1 MAQGDLCYKYGSTS
15 LAYKHGG
22 SALIFKGEAPGE
34 ITLSIAFKPVTWVCY
49 TYDASHYGILLL
61 STLWDNAS
69 YNISS
74 SPYEITIGTSYL
86 RSSSLQFTISTKDVC
101 QAHEDPGVS
110 ACIAVT
116 QNGRT
121 VVSDF
126 IVSPLESQTKTITI
140 TLSGGFVQ
148 SISE

>member
-22 SALIFKGEAPGE
+22 SALIYKGEAPGA

-49 TYDASHYGILLL
+49 TYDASHYGILLVT
-61 STLWDNAS
+61 TLWNNTS

-74 SPYEITIGTSYL
+74 SPYEITIGASYL
-86 RSSSLQFTISTKDVC
+86 HASTLKFTISTKDVC

-110 ACIAVT
+110 ACIAAT

-121 VVSDF
+121 VVSNF
-126 IVSPLESQTKTITI
+126 IVSPLQSQTKTITI